1 MPGSRA
7 DEVDEDHLVALR
19 RVLEEAGRRLL
30 GETHGRRA
38 VVALQVGG
46 VLASECLR
54 HLSQAGLALEV
65 GTAASGGQGSEVDLV
80 EDLGHARGTVL
91 EVELDPVLTVQH
103 HLSREDLAGDGVHG
117 RGGLGVELRAALEM
131 DQETGA
137 DGAGSRDRVDGA
149 GGTASDAGGDH
160 RVSATRTATATG
172 TSGATLAAASAGAGR
187 GGRGVTA
194 AATLTAGRGG
204 AGAGGTAGSSSVAAR
219 TAGAAADV
227 SAPAAAGLAAVGVG
241 RIAGIAEARAV
252 EEACHGA
259 ADADAEAEVSDD
271 VKRDSSHNGYVLL
284 LSQPF
289 SRDDVN

>member
-1 MPGSRA
+1 
-7 DEVDEDHLVALR
+7 VAVR
-19 RVLEEAGRRLL
+19 RVLVEAGRRLL

-117 RGGLGVELRAALEM
+117 RGGLGVELRAALEV
-131 DQETGA
+131 DQQPGSDA
-137 DGAGSRDRVDGA
+137 AGSRDRVDGA
-149 GGTASDAGGDH
+149 GSTASDAGGDH
-160 RVSATRTATATG
+160 RVAATRTAAATG

-187 GGRGVTA
+187 GGRGVAA

-204 AGAGGTAGSSSVAAR
+204 AGGTAGSTSVAAR

-252 EEACHGA
+252 EEACRGA
-259 ADADAEAEVSDD
+259 GDADAEAEVSDD
-271 VKRDSSHNGYVLL
+271 VKRDSSHDGYVLL

-289 SRDDVN
+289 SRDE